1 METQNFIINPLNPAD
16 SNQLYLFMLDNKERL
31 NYFFPVTLSSN
42 STLEKSVEYITVKNN
57 EIKEKTNF
65 THAIRNKNNNQI
77 AGLIIIKKIDWD
89 KFQGEIAYCIG
100 AEFEGKGLTT
110 FAVAEIV
117 KFAFNELRLKT
128 LQIIAH
134 KTNLG
139 SVKVALNN
147 NFIWQKTLKNEF
159 TPTDGLPLD
168 MELYQLTN

>member
-1 METQNFIINPLNPAD
+1 MNKQNFIINPLKHTDA
-16 SNQLYLFMLDNKERL
+16 NQLYQFMLDNKERL
-31 NYFFPVTLSSN
+31 NHFFPVTLSSN

-65 THAIRNKNNNQI
+65 THAIRDKSNDQI
-77 AGLIIIKKIDWD
+77 TGLIIIKKTDWD
-89 KFQGEIAYCIG
+89 KLQGEIAYCIG